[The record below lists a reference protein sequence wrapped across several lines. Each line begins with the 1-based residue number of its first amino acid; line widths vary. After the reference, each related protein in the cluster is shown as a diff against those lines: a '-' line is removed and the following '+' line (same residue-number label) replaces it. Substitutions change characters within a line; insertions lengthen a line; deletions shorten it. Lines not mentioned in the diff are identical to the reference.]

1 MNELIN
7 EIVKYHSKWVGYARK
22 IGCGSDSEDMVQE
35 MYIKIIRF
43 QPKDILKNGKVQDG
57 YIYIIL
63 KNTYLDFIKK
73 ESENLSDFDITKLEN
88 NRYTDNDEY
97 TDLFSLLRKDNS
109 QFTLHT
115 DKEDYYDFFVW
126 LQKEQETWK
135 WSDKLL
141 FDMFYQSEKSMRQ
154 IGRENNI
161 SFVAISR
168 RLKYLRN
175 KIKKYGTQNQ
185 IKTI

>member
-7 EIVKYHSKWVGYARK
+7 EIVKYHSKWVGYAIK

-43 QPKDILKNGKVQDG
+43 NPNDIVKNGKVQDG

-73 ESENLSDFDITKLEN
+73 ESENLSDFDITKSEF
-88 NRYTDNDEY
+88 NRYTNSDEY
-97 TDLFSLLRKDNS
+97 S
-109 QFTLHT
+109 
-115 DKEDYYDFFVW
+115 DFFLW

-185 IKTI
+185 IKME